1 MLHDSWFNSTPSL
14 ALAWGGSTALTFLNY
29 IQHSLGDTN
38 PLTIIGWFIITG
50 YGIVSSI
57 SKIKVNNSK
66 AEEHRA
72 EARKLNAEAAKI
84 ENEIATTKDHEKCV
98 DSDCSFKVFYDNYN
112 PILMSHFGENFKQE
126 PI

>member
-29 IQHSLGDTN
+29 MQQSLGDTN
-38 PLTIIGWFIITG
+38 PLTIIGWFIITI
-50 YGIVSSI
+50 YGIISSI
-57 SKIKVNNSK
+57 SKIRVNNSK
-66 AEEHRA
+66 AEEHLA

-84 ENEIATTKDHEKCV
+84 EIATTKNNEKCE
-98 DSDCSFKVFYDNYN
+98 DGDCSYKVFYDNYN